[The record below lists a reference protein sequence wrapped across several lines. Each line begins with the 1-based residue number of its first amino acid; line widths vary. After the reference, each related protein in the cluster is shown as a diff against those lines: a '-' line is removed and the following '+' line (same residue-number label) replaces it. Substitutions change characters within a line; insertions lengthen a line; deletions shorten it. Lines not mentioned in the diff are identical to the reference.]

1 MSSQFRILVILLFI
15 LQIIFCKKDKNSN
28 KNIDKK
34 LLSQLI
40 TIDKYKDSI
49 FGLQLGSNNPIEDS
63 FFIQNIT
70 LLNNEGLFFA
80 IFDGHGGD
88 HLSKYA
94 NLLLYPYFLEA
105 FNVNIFIQ
113 DFNKR
118 IVISLNQSFDR
129 IENEFLKI
137 AFYESI
143 KKNYIYSHVGS
154 CALAGIIINKKIF
167 VSNIGD
173 SKARLFFL
181 NEKDNRN
188 DNINKNL
195 KYEVKKLSKTFNIRK
210 NSEQTRMRKQ
220 FPKDK
225 DIIKCYGHK
234 ICYIKGLL
242 QPTKSLGD
250 YSLKYLYFNIKDLT
264 NIEQYDKYKKF
275 FNGPYIS
282 SVPDIQVY
290 DLKDNY
296 KYLILGNNGLWEVI
310 RSKDMAGLIYNF
322 TDINVKNKKFF
333 NNKRYNNLE
342 KIGYGLI
349 DASLINYSKA
359 TKHDG
364 DYNFFLETPLGRER
378 RYLHDDITIIVC
390 DLTKY

>member
-1 MSSQFRILVILLFI
+1 MSSQFRFLLLILFI
-15 LQIIFCKKDKNSN
+15 LQIIFCKKSKSS
-28 KNIDKK
+28 KENIEKK

-70 LLNNEGLFFA
+70 LLNNEGLLFA

-88 HLSKYA
+88 QLSKYA
-94 NLLLYPYFLEA
+94 NLLLFPYFLEA

-118 IVISLNQSFDR
+118 IMTSLNQSFDR

-137 AFYESI
+137 SFYESM

-167 VSNIGD
+167 IANLGD

-181 NEKDNRN
+181 KEKDNKN
-188 DNINKNL
+188 DKIDKPL
-195 KYEVKKLSKTFNIRK
+195 KYEVKKVSKTFNIRK
-210 NSEQTRMRKQ
+210 KSEQNRMKKE

-234 ICYIKGLL
+234 VCYVKGLL

-250 YSLKYLYFNIKDLT
+250 YSLKYLYFNIKDLN
-264 NIEQYDKYKKF
+264 NIESYNKYKKY

-282 SVPDIQVY
+282 SVPDIQIY
-290 DLKDNY
+290 DIKDNY
-296 KYLILGNNGLWEVI
+296 KYLILGSDGLWDVI
-310 RSKDMAGLIYNF
+310 KSKDMSGLIYNF
-322 TDINVKNKKFF
+322 TDNNNKNKKFF
-333 NNKRYNNLE
+333 NNKKYNNVE

-349 DASLINYSKA
+349 DSSL
-359 TKHDG
+359 
-364 DYNFFLETPLGRER
+364 NFL
-378 RYLHDDITIIVC
+378 IIKNIIMLKKL
-390 DLTKY
+390 DMD